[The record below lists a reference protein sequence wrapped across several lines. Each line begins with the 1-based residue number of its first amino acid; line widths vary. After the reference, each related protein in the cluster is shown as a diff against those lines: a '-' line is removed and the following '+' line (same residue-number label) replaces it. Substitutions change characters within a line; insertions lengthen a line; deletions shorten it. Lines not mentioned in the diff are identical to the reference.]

1 MRAEVL
7 VVAGEASGDLAAAR
21 VVRAL
26 PAGTRTFGMGG
37 EALRDAGCELVADLR
52 DVTAMGLGG
61 VARRGLHVARAMCAL
76 RRAASRRQPSAALLV
91 NYTEFN
97 LRLAR
102 AVDAPAVLYGAP
114 QIWAWRPA
122 RAASIAQAVS
132 RIAVM
137 FPFEEPLWREAGA
150 RVTYVGHPATE
161 AHVRPRDDAR
171 RALGLTER
179 AEAIA
184 ILPGSRPHEVRR
196 LLGEMLTAFARLRRD
211 RGAIDA
217 RVLLAPSLDRTTRR
231 RAEAAARE
239 AGVSTVAVDARD
251 GLAAHL
257 AAFDAALVASGT
269 ASLECALCGVPPVVA
284 YRVDRLT
291 ALAARALLQTPH
303 VALPNV
309 LLGRRAFAELLQGE
323 ATAQR
328 MAREIA
334 RVLDAPEAAQ
344 RDAASVR
351 EMLTLSGPS
360 PSRRVAAL
368 LEALSRAPAPSA
380 EPHAVAV

>member
-1 MRAEVL
+1 MEGELL

-76 RRAASRRQPSAALLV
+76 RRAASRRRPPAALLV

-102 AVDAPAVLYGAP
+102 AIDAPAVLYGAP

-122 RAASIAQAVS
+122 RAEAIAQAVS
-132 RIAVM
+132 QIAVM

-161 AHVRPRDDAR
+161 AQVTPRDGAR

-196 LLGEMLTAFARLRRD
+196 LLREMLLAFARLRRD

-217 RVLLAPSLDRTTRR
+217 RVLLAPSLDPTTRR
-231 RAEAAARE
+231 GAEAAARD
-239 AGVSTVAVDARD
+239 AGVRSVAVDARE

-257 AAFDAALVASGT
+257 GAFDAALVASGT

-284 YRVDRLT
+284 YRVDPLT
-291 ALAARALLQTPH
+291 ALAARALLETPH

-323 ATAQR
+323 ATARR
-328 MAREIA
+328 MANEIA
-334 RVLDAPEAAQ
+334 RVLDAPEGPR

-351 EMLTLSGPS
+351 DVLTQRGPS

-368 LEALSRAPAPSA
+368 LEALSGVPTRSA